1 MHEAWICTCPQLS
14 THAFHAG
21 QRRCPPHSHLPGITK
36 KPPRG
41 YTAGEHRRVLRLGVA
56 LMVEAGTVVVKTL
69 SGSTWSD
76 HVPTRQY
83 MTRKGKAATALSS
96 EEYVDLL
103 GIIFKHVTRAVMK
116 KAGQLI
122 FLHDRDPAHRTY
134 D

>member
-1 MHEAWICTCPQLS
+1 M
-14 THAFHAG
+14 
-21 QRRCPPHSHLPGITK
+21 
-36 KPPRG
+36 
-41 YTAGEHRRVLRLGVA
+41 RVLRLGVP

-96 EEYVDLL
+96 EEYADLL
-103 GIIFKHVTRAVMK
+103 GIIFKQATRAVMK

-122 FLHDRDPAHRTY
+122 FLHADRIVTRPTERLRRSAG
-134 D
+134 